1 MRAPNGE
8 RRILLDSVLREGTHR
23 KPEPH
28 NTIHAILTQYYEYN
42 KTLVYH
48 QRVRLHR
55 RGGVVERVGVLR
67 RLALQLTLVG
77 EGTST
82 TITEE
87 SIMPDEL
94 DVMAR
99 VARLDAVDADRVP
112 IGRVARVAPVEVVH
126 REGRVRADLVQTL
139 TTGDGLFHLVLVVED
154 LIASRNRLDA
164 TG

>member
-1 MRAPNGE
+1 MRTE
-8 RRILLDSVLREGTHR
+8 YFWILYGGRGLTGNRNHC
-23 KPEPH
+23 
-28 NTIHAILTQYYEYN
+28 TIRASLTQYYEYN

-94 DVMAR
+94 DVVAR
-99 VARLDAVDADRVP
+99 VTRLDAVDADRIS
-112 IGRVARVAPVEVVH
+112 IGRVAGVAPVEVVH

-139 TTGDGLFHLVLVVED
+139 TT
-154 LIASRNRLDA
+154 
-164 TG
+164 